1 MILFE
6 IAQVAV
12 DVAPLCK
19 LPALERAGVPRWRSD
34 GLRVAA
40 DANGGTDVRLRDARI
55 GCAGRQAR
63 IGERVIGR
71 LGRTSQQR
79 HREGYKEN
87 THAGELS
94 RCGALFLSSSSSGAH
109 FAPMHAANS

>member
-1 MILFE
+1 
-6 IAQVAV
+6 
-12 DVAPLCK
+12 
-19 LPALERAGVPRWRSD
+19 
-34 GLRVAA
+34 
-40 DANGGTDVRLRDARI
+40 
-55 GCAGRQAR
+55 
-63 IGERVIGR
+63 VIGR